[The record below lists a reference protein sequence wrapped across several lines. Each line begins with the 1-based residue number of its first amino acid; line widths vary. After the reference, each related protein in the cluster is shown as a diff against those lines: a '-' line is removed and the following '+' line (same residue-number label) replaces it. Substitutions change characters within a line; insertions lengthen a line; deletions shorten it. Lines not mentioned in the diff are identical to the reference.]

1 MINRDQQ
8 IRLFLEIARHLS
20 LSKAADAL
28 GLTQSGVSRQLGS
41 LEAYIGQALFIRHG
55 RGVALSDA
63 GARLRGAAEPAFEAL
78 DNTLLLLREQQGV
91 TEGSVRIATIHTL
104 SYYFVADVMARFL
117 EVRPRVSL
125 TMLGRSSPDVV
136 EMVEN
141 GQADIGF
148 VYDTAVVSD
157 AVLITHLFEESMA
170 LFVHE
175 QSPLAS
181 LEQID
186 LRTHRVPLIVFPPEY
201 ALRRM
206 LHAEGLDV
214 QVAAEVDTADAMLK
228 LASLTR
234 GQCVLP
240 QSMPAHLLL
249 GYGLKRLPIKEP
261 RISRRIVAI
270 TRRGKLPTA
279 LTQLMLDIALQI
291 PR

>member
-8 IRLFLEIARHLS
+8 IRLFLAIARHRS
-20 LSKAADAL
+20 LSRAADAL
-28 GLTQSGVSRQLGS
+28 GLSQSGVSRQLGS
-41 LEAYIGQALFIRHG
+41 LEAYIGQPLFVRHG

-63 GARLRGAAEPAFEAL
+63 GAKLQAVAEPAFDAV
-78 DNTLLLLREQQGV
+78 DNMLLLLREQQGV

-104 SYYFVADVMARFL
+104 SYYFVADAMAQFMD
-117 EVRPRVSL
+117 VRPRVSL

-157 AVLITHLFEESMA
+157 AVVITHLFEESMA

-175 QSPLAS
+175 QSALAS
-181 LEQID
+181 LDEID
-186 LRTHRVPLIVFPPEY
+186 LRTQQVPLIVFPPQY

-214 QVAAEVDTADAMLK
+214 LVAAEVDTADAMLK
-228 LASLTR
+228 LASLTQ

-240 QSMPAHLLL
+240 QSMPAQLLRA
-249 GYGLKRLPIKEP
+249 YGLKRLRIKQP

-270 TRRGKLPTA
+270 TRRGKVPSA

>member
-8 IRLFLEIARHLS
+8 IRLFLEIARHRS

-41 LEAYIGQALFIRHG
+41 LEVYLGQTLFVRHG
-55 RGVALSDA
+55 RGVVLSDA
-63 GARLRGAAEPAFEAL
+63 GAKLQAVAEPAFGAV
-78 DNTLLLLREQQGV
+78 DNTLLQLREQQGI
-91 TEGSVRIATIHTL
+91 TEGRVRIATIHTL
-104 SYYFVADVMARFL
+104 SYYFVADAMARFM

-157 AVLITHLFEESMA
+157 AVTITHLFEESMA

-175 QSPLAS
+175 QSPLAN
-181 LEQID
+181 LEHID
-186 LRTHRVPLIVFPPEY
+186 LRTHQVPLIVFPPQY

-214 QVAAEVDTADAMLK
+214 LVAAEVDTADAMLK

-240 QSMPAHLLL
+240 QSMPAQLLR
-249 GYGLKRLPIKEP
+249 GYGLKRLRIAEP
-261 RISRRIVAI
+261 RIARRIVAI
-270 TRRGKLPTA
+270 TRRGKVPSA